1 MKCRKRGGEKQ
12 NKAKIGIGFSKC
24 MRVGLKSSVIWGWGN
39 RIRVAKKCKISNIL

>member
-24 MRVGLKSSVIWGWGN
+24 MRVGLKSSVIRGTGKSYPSS
-39 RIRVAKKCKISNIL
+39 KKCKISNIL